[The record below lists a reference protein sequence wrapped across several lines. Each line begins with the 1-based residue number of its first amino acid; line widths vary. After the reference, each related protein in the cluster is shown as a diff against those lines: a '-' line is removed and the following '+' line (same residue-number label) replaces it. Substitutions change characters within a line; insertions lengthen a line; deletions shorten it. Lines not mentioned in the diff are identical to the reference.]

1 MSLLK
6 NFINDP
12 HNFESSIKN
21 ILDADRPDLFN
32 KEFLADNGF
41 KESSAILYVN
51 LFTSLGLV
59 DEDGQPN
66 DDYDRL
72 ISSESESRIVIA
84 EKVWQKYSDLFAEEQ
99 HIHTMPIEKIKEI
112 FKKVCGSDHSDTF
125 INLMSS
131 TFKALVDYGD
141 MQSRKKMAVL
151 ETVANGEHK
160 NGSAHNDSD
169 LEIEDNKNI
178 TSIFKDPESEQSI
191 ADEDHT
197 IDDDILQE
205 LVEKDIK
212 EESEAKES
220 NTHTEEVNEAPETET
235 HAEEINDTR
244 EPGGQE
250 EDINESQDSRRE
262 TEKLNRVQES
272 KVQTKE
278 FSEVVE
284 SEVQIKTEE
293 IEEAKNLPDGKKS
306 DHPDSDGDKQIP
318 DAHLPKVLL
327 KRAALLQKLNRTD
340 EAIEALDQII
350 EYFDHS
356 ANPDRDEVVSQ
367 TLLRKSEILEASGQ
381 EEAALQACEEYIKRF
396 HKAE

>member
-21 ILDADRPDLFN
+21 ILDAGRPDQFN
-32 KEFLADNGF
+32 KEFLSENGF

-51 LFTSLGLV
+51 LFMSLGLL

-72 ISSESESRIVIA
+72 ISSESDSRIVIA
-84 EKVWQKYSDLFAEEQ
+84 EKVWQKYSDLFAQEQ
-99 HIHTMPIEKIKEI
+99 HIHTLPIEKIKEI

-141 MQSRKKMAVL
+141 MQARKKIAVL

-160 NGSAHNDSD
+160 NGSAHKDSD

-178 TSIFKDPESEQSI
+178 TSIFKDPESEQAIS
-191 ADEDHT
+191 DEDHK
-197 IDDDILQE
+197 IDDDILE
-205 LVEKDIK
+205 EMVEKDIK
-212 EESEAKES
+212 EESETQDSKA
-220 NTHTEEVNEAPETET
+220 HTEEVNEAPETEIRE
-235 HAEEINDTR
+235 EEINETR
-244 EPGGQE
+244 ESGDQSKE
-250 EDINESQDSRRE
+250 INESQDTKQE
-262 TEKLNRVQES
+262 TEKLNENQES
-272 KVQTKE
+272 NVQTKE
-278 FSEVVE
+278 LSKAPVSETEIATEDTIATQTLTDQSKTKKPE
-284 SEVQIKTEE
+284 S
-293 IEEAKNLPDGKKS
+293 N
-306 DHPDSDGDKQIP
+306 GDKEIP
-318 DAHLPKVLL
+318 NAHLPKVLL
-327 KRAALLQKLNRTD
+327 KKAALLQKLNRTN
-340 EAIEALDQII
+340 EAIKALDQII

-356 ANPDRDEVVSQ
+356 DNPDRDEVVSQ